1 MASIRTWHTY
11 LGILIAP
18 SVLFFALT
26 GALQLFSLHEA
37 HGTYHPLPIVEKLA
51 SVHKDQVFALGEHH
65 DESPPPAASPQADSD
80 AHPPAAAEH
89 EDEPSI
95 GTPLLKWFFLV
106 VALGLTISTLLG
118 LYMGLT
124 HLRHRRTGRW
134 LLAIGIAVPLLLG
147 FLT

>member
-37 HGTYHPLPIVEKLA
+37 HGTYHPLPVVEKLA
-51 SVHKDQVFALGEHH
+51 SVHKDQVYALGHH
-65 DESPPPAASPQADSD
+65 DEPPPEA
-80 AHPPAAAEH
+80 PAAAEH
-89 EDEPSI
+89 EDEPAI

-106 VALGLTISTLLG
+106 VALGLATSTVLG

-124 HLRHRRTGRW
+124 HIRHKRAGWW
-134 LLAIGIAVPLLLG
+134 LLAIGVVVPLVLG
-147 FLT
+147 ILT